1 MSVTLCNE
9 ESAILVYLYFND
21 RPLST
26 SSLERPLMIAVNLL
40 YQNNKWTLGLCMVH
54 LYCNPVHVFKCWRGW
69 MQLWF

>member
-1 MSVTLCNE
+1 MSETLCNE

-26 SSLERPLMIAVNLL
+26 TSLERPLMIAVNLL

-54 LYCNPVHVFKCWRGW
+54 LYC
-69 MQLWF
+69 